1 MQFSVEH
8 IGLAARDPINLKEW
22 YVRSLGATVFFEVD
36 QSPPAFFLE
45 LPGGPMIEIY
55 ASDTST
61 PDVENN
67 RLAGW
72 RHLALQVESL
82 DSARQELVERGVVF
96 EQDIKQAG
104 GGGLI
109 HFFKDAEG
117 NLLHLTERPSDSKF
131 RKQ

>member
-8 IGLAARDPINLKEW
+8 IGLAARDPISLKDW
-22 YVRSLGATVFFEVD
+22 YVRSLGARVFFETD

-55 ASDTST
+55 LADTFA

-67 RLAGW
+67 KLAGW
-72 RHLALQVESL
+72 RHMALQVESL
-82 DSARQELVERGVVF
+82 DSARQELLDRGVAF

-104 GGGLI
+104 GGGQL

-117 NLLHLTERPSDSKF
+117 NLLHLTERPKDSKF